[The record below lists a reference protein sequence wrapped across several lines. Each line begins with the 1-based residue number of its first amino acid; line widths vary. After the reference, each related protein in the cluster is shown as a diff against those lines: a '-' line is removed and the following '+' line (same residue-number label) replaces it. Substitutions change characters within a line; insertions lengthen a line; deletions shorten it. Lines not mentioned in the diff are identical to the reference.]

1 MSAPQKPSGVPSSS
15 MPPVRAVK
23 ARKPRLLKPTLYV
36 HDYINLASVQKCLED
51 RRSDFVTVDST
62 TFSGELE
69 LDSRPQERFFVLER
83 DHFTLFS
90 HCHAPVK
97 FSYKSRNAV
106 MAHLWRDDVFTDMT
120 STKFVEVDGLWQL
133 EQQPVLCFAFG
144 QDADTLRSS
153 YVIDDNTI
161 HEYYEST
168 MTMDMADLAT
178 VTQGKADLCVSHF
191 FVVNRGKE
199 YWAVDTKDPRI
210 SYTFGPSTK
219 TRTISRLADGLI
231 TVQALIDKEHLQA
244 SIDAG
249 TSQSP
254 KFTLRD
260 INGEEVVEGNRF
272 VLQIPG
278 RGDDDDDDDNDNDN
292 EDPMDIPDRYTMFD
306 EKDWVSAFYSTHLMP
321 RREAMLSGSMDNGS
335 CFGVTVVDDI
345 TYLTFEGLFVQIEN
359 HDRSSNIIVLP
370 ETPSKCNR
378 IHLTYSDGG
387 LIALS
392 RWGAKVPITL
402 EWVKSSCGVYST
414 DEDSSFEHS
423 TKLRIIK
430 V

>member
-1 MSAPQKPSGVPSSS
+1 
-15 MPPVRAVK
+15 
-23 ARKPRLLKPTLYV
+23 
-36 HDYINLASVQKCLED
+36 
-51 RRSDFVTVDST
+51 
-62 TFSGELE
+62 
-69 LDSRPQERFFVLER
+69 
-83 DHFTLFS
+83 
-90 HCHAPVK
+90 
-97 FSYKSRNAV
+97 
-106 MAHLWRDDVFTDMT
+106 
-120 STKFVEVDGLWQL
+120 
-133 EQQPVLCFAFG
+133 
-144 QDADTLRSS
+144 
-153 YVIDDNTI
+153 
-161 HEYYEST
+161 
-168 MTMDMADLAT
+168 
-178 VTQGKADLCVSHF
+178 
-191 FVVNRGKE
+191 E

-210 SYTFGPSTK
+210 SYAFSPSTK
-219 TRTISRLADGLI
+219 TRTVSRLVDGSG
-231 TVQALIDKEHLQA
+231 TVQVLIDEENLQA

-254 KFTLRD
+254 KFMLRD

-272 VLQIPG
+272 VLQILSK
-278 RGDDDDDDDNDNDN
+278 RGDNDNDN
-292 EDPMDIPDRYTMFD
+292 EDPMDIPERHTMFD

-321 RREAMLSGSMDNGS
+321 RREAMFVGSMDNGS
-335 CFGVTVVDDI
+335 CFGVTVIDDI

-359 HDRSSNIIVLP
+359 NDRSSSIIVLP

-378 IHLTYSDGG
+378 IHLTYSDDG